1 MCDKNV
7 IYLFILFL
15 FFISGCNNKVERSQ
29 FDNIKLIKRSTV
41 SIKTTANGSQYSL
54 YKDVPYLGLGRKE
67 KMDIYIPFGKP
78 DKDSGF
84 AAVITIHGGSWRGG
98 HKSRLINRTCAEA
111 IVEKGYAVLC
121 PDYQLNTDGKIA
133 WPVNIYDCKTAV
145 RYARK
150 VSYLCNIDPN
160 RIGVMGNSAGG
171 HLALLVGFSGGNN
184 ELNSGGLYKDY
195 SSQVKC
201 IVNIYGVPDVRRW
214 GGDAFVK
221 DPSSKRGREILA
233 LASPVTHLSK
243 DSPAVLTIHGDKDIF
258 VPLKLSKDL
267 AKQLSDKN
275 VEHEFVVVR
284 GGAHAFTLYPDILN
298 GQTDL
303 RSHVIKFLNKH
314 LK

>member
-1 MCDKNV
+1 MRSRNV
-7 IYLFILFL
+7 IWVSILFFL
-15 FFISGCNNKVERSQ
+15 FISGCNDKKKRAQ
-29 FDNIKLIKRSTV
+29 FDEMRLITKSTV
-41 SIKTTANGSQYSL
+41 SVETTADGNRYYL
-54 YKDVPYLGLGRKE
+54 YKDVSYLSLDRPE

-84 AAVITIHGGSWRGG
+84 AAVIAIHGGGWREG

-111 IVEKGYAVLC
+111 IVEKGYAVFC
-121 PDYQLNTDGKIA
+121 PDYLLNTNDKMA

-145 RYARK
+145 RYVRK
-150 VSYLCNIDPN
+150 VSRFYNIDPQ

-171 HLALLVGFSGGNN
+171 HLALLAGFSGDNKK
-184 ELNSGGLYKDY
+184 LDSGGLYKDH

-201 IVNIYGVPDVRRW
+201 IVNIYGVPDVREW
-214 GGDAFVK
+214 GSDAFVK
-221 DPSSKRGREILA
+221 DPSSKGSGEILA

-243 DSPAVLTIHGDKDIF
+243 DSPPVLTIHGDKDAL

-267 AKQLSDKN
+267 AKQLSANN

-298 GQTDL
+298 SLTDL
-303 RSHVIKFLNKH
+303 RSHVIKFLDKH